1 MLTYKR
7 LSTITLFVISLGLSA
22 IGLNGCGS
30 ASFKPTVDPQMAFFD
45 HLSAQCGSSFTGST
59 QFVSSNDPN
68 DPFVV
73 NPLKID
79 IFDCTD
85 KEIRIPFYVGTDS
98 SRTWIIT
105 KTRDGLLFKHQ
116 HLLPDGSPD
125 SITNYGGLSDGTG
138 TEFAQHFP
146 ADEFTASLNSDYTT
160 NKWSLI
166 LDPEK
171 GVFEYKL
178 QRHDKPRYEAYLVK
192 VKE

>member
-1 MLTYKR
+1 MLTNNHFFA
-7 LSTITLFVISLGLSA
+7 SAVFVLVLGLSA
-22 IGLNGCGS
+22 CGS
-30 ASFKPTVDPQMAFFD
+30 APSSEFKDPQTAFFD
-45 HLSAQCGSSFTGST
+45 HLSAECGSSYTGST

-85 KEIRIPFYVGTDS
+85 NEIRIPFYVGTDS

-105 KTRDGLLFKHQ
+105 KTKDGLLFKHQ
-116 HLLPDGSPD
+116 HLLADGRPD

-138 TEFAQHFP
+138 TEFIQHFP
-146 ADEFTASLNSDYTT
+146 ADEFTASLNPDYTT

-166 LDPEK
+166 LDPEN